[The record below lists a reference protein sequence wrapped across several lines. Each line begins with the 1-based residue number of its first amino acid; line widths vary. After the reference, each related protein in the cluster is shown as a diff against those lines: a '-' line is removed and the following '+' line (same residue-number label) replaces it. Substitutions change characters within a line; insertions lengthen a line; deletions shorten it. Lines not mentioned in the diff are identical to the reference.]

1 MSGQTGRLLAI
12 IERGEPIPEVSRRDM
27 RLIADTLAAQARQL
41 RSQARSKTLAGAA
54 NTDTGA
60 ALRARAARLADLAAE
75 LGPHHSLLLSGR
87 SPGAQPVNRPNHR
100 LREPAPRA
108 GPGVPADHRP
118 RRLACTCQPRQ
129 GPSPARA

>member
-41 RSQARSKTLAGAA
+41 LSRARSKTLAGAA
-54 NTDTGA
+54 NTDARA

-75 LGPHHSLLLSGR
+75 LGPYHSLLLVVDH
-87 SPGAQPVNRPNHR
+87 P
-100 LREPAPRA
+100 EPS
-108 GPGVPADHRP
+108 
-118 RRLACTCQPRQ
+118 Q
-129 GPSPARA
+129 